1 MVEVSPIV
9 ARRSRITASSFV
21 GSRDTRPVAQARDQ
35 ALLSQNSIQLAR
47 VSGEIRTLSA
57 QVNQLSNSLQAVRS
71 DLAAQQALERQKERQ
86 EQVIQNRLAQ
96 QKLREGK
103 ESVVEQKI
111 RAAVLAPAIKLGQK
125 TQGALNSLSGF
136 LFRLFGSWLTLKG
149 VQTLNAFAT
158 GNTERL
164 EKLKNQVITG
174 VASYVALTSAI
185 KGALVGFRG
194 AFGKINLILLGI
206 SAIALFRDPIQ
217 NFVAMI
223 WEKTKEIIRGIID
236 YVDEQ
241 TNGLLKQ
248 NFQTPSWLQA
258 SQQQQQTSGNTLK
271 PTIRLVRGPD
281 GTVREEPINEPP
293 TQPMTGQGGPNSNLS
308 INYPQGSQQP
318 PTQQQQQP
326 LTVKKARYRN
336 IHQEEPVAQPT
347 ETMMGNKVEPAAQPT
362 ETVMG
367 NNDESEGFT
376 PSEPPQESAEIKKLR
391 HEIGEARADMVMN
404 RISAEEFKEIKRTN
418 QAKIEELKASQPAPV
433 ESSQPLS
440 KEQQFRQETARR
452 EALPENQIGAKATDP
467 AVLAMIEQEKYIKE
481 TGELPPNY
489 FEPTSNRRNVAQNIQ
504 NFVPEEKINV
514 VPMEVP
520 QEPPPAQEVDS
531 GGGSISPT
539 PAFLP
544 FDPGNPWR
552 FGAFRD
558 YNVVT

>member
-9 ARRSRITASSFV
+9 ARRSRISASSFV
-21 GSRDTRPVAQARDQ
+21 GSRDPRPVAQARDQ

-241 TNGLLKQ
+241 TNGLLKK
-248 NFQTPSWLQA
+248 NFQTPSWLQP
-258 SQQQQQTSGNTLK
+258 SQQQQQTSGNSIE
-271 PTIRLVRGPD
+271 PTIELIRGPD
-281 GTVREEPINEPP
+281 GTIREEPIKKPS
-293 TQPMTGQGGPNSNLS
+293 TQPMTGQGGPNSNLP
-308 INYPQGSQQP
+308 INYPQTQTSSSTNVFEAVENLI
-318 PTQQQQQP
+318 PTRSP
-326 LTVKKARYRN
+326 SP
-336 IHQEEPVAQPT
+336 EPESVT
-347 ETMMGNKVEPAAQPT
+347 QPT

-367 NNDESEGFT
+367 NKVESEGFT
-376 PSEPPQESAEIKKLR
+376 PSQQPQESAEIKKLR

-404 RISAEEFKEIKRTN
+404 RISAEEFKQIKRTN
-418 QAKIEELKASQPAPV
+418 EAKIEELKASQPAPV
-433 ESSQPLS
+433 EPSQPLT

-467 AVLAMIEQEKYIKE
+467 AILAMIEQEKYIKE

-489 FEPTSNRRNVAQNIQ
+489 FGPTSNRRNVAENIQ

-539 PAFLP
+539 PAYLP

>member
-9 ARRSRITASSFV
+9 ARRSRISASSFV
-21 GSRDTRPVAQARDQ
+21 GSRDPRPVAQARDQ

-86 EQVIQNRLAQ
+86 EQILENRLAQ

-241 TNGLLKQ
+241 TNGLLKK
-248 NFQTPSWLQA
+248 NFQTPSWLQP
-258 SQQQQQTSGNTLK
+258 SQQQQQTSGNSIE
-271 PTIRLVRGPD
+271 PTIELIRGPD
-281 GTVREEPINEPP
+281 GTIREEPIKKPS
-293 TQPMTGQGGPNSNLS
+293 TQPMTGQGGPNSNLP
-308 INYPQGSQQP
+308 INYPQTQTSSSTNVFEAVENLI
-318 PTQQQQQP
+318 PTRSP
-326 LTVKKARYRN
+326 SP
-336 IHQEEPVAQPT
+336 EPESVT
-347 ETMMGNKVEPAAQPT
+347 QPT

-367 NNDESEGFT
+367 NKVESEGFT
-376 PSEPPQESAEIKKLR
+376 PSQQPQESAEIKKLR

-404 RISAEEFKEIKRTN
+404 RISAEEFKQIKRTN
-418 QAKIEELKASQPAPV
+418 EAKIEELKASQPAPV
-433 ESSQPLS
+433 EPSQPLT

-467 AVLAMIEQEKYIKE
+467 AILAMIEQEKYIKE

-489 FEPTSNRRNVAQNIQ
+489 FGPTSNRRNVAENIQ

-539 PAFLP
+539 PAYLP

>member
-9 ARRSRITASSFV
+9 ARRSRISASSFV
-21 GSRDTRPVAQARDQ
+21 GSRDPRPVAQARDQ

-258 SQQQQQTSGNTLK
+258 SQQQQQQTSGNNIL
-271 PTIRLVRGPD
+271 PTVKLVRGPD
-281 GTVREEPINEPP
+281 GTVREEPINQPP
-293 TQPMTGQGGPNSNLS
+293 TEPMTGQGGPNSNLP

-318 PTQQQQQP
+318 PTQEQQQP

-347 ETMMGNKVEPAAQPT
+347 ETVMGNKVEP
-362 ETVMG
+362 
-367 NNDESEGFT
+367 EGFT
-376 PSEPPQESAEIKKLR
+376 PSEQPEESAEIKKLR

-404 RISAEEFKEIKRTN
+404 RISAEEFKQIKRTN
-418 QAKIEELKASQPAPV
+418 EAKIEELGASQPTV
-433 ESSQPLS
+433 EPSQPLT

-452 EALPENQIGAKATDP
+452 EALPENQIGAKVTDP
-467 AVLAMIEQEKYIKE
+467 AVLAMIEQEKYIGR

-489 FEPTSNRRNVAQNIQ
+489 FEPTSNRRNVAENIQ
-504 NFVPEEKINV
+504 NFVPEEKISV

-539 PAFLP
+539 PAYLP

>member
-9 ARRSRITASSFV
+9 ARRSRISASSFV
-21 GSRDTRPVAQARDQ
+21 GSRDPRPVAQARDQ

-136 LFRLFGSWLTLKG
+136 LFRLFGSWLTIKG

-258 SQQQQQTSGNTLK
+258 SQQQQQQTSGNPLE
-271 PTIRLVRGPD
+271 PTVELIRGPD
-281 GTVREEPINEPP
+281 GTIRREPIKKPS
-293 TQPMTGQGGPNSNLS
+293 TQPMTGQGGPNSNLP
-308 INYPQGSQQP
+308 INYPQESQQP

-326 LTVKKARYRN
+326 LTAKKARYRN

-347 ETMMGNKVEPAAQPT
+347 ETVMGNKV
-362 ETVMG
+362 
-367 NNDESEGFT
+367 ESEGFT
-376 PSEPPQESAEIKKLR
+376 PSEQPQESAEIKKLR

-404 RISAEEFKEIKRTN
+404 RISAEEFKQIKRTN
-418 QAKIEELKASQPAPV
+418 EAKIEELKASQPAPV
-433 ESSQPLS
+433 EPSQPLT

-467 AVLAMIEQEKYIKE
+467 AVLAMIEQEKYIGR

-489 FEPTSNRRNVAQNIQ
+489 FEPTSNRRNVAENIQ
-504 NFVPEEKINV
+504 NFVPEEKISV

-539 PAFLP
+539 PAYLP

>member
-9 ARRSRITASSFV
+9 ARRSRISASSFV

-136 LFRLFGSWLTLKG
+136 LFRLFGSWLTIKG

-223 WEKTKEIIRGIID
+223 WEKTKEIIRGVID

-258 SQQQQQTSGNTLK
+258 SQQQQQQTSGNQLE
-271 PTIRLVRGPD
+271 PTVELIRGPD
-281 GTVREEPINEPP
+281 GTIRREPIKKPS
-293 TQPMTGQGGPNSNLS
+293 TQPMTGQGGPNSNLP

-318 PTQQQQQP
+318 STQQQP
-326 LTVKKARYRN
+326 LTGNKTRYRN

-347 ETMMGNKVEPAAQPT
+347 ETVMGNKV
-362 ETVMG
+362 
-367 NNDESEGFT
+367 ESEGFT
-376 PSEPPQESAEIKKLR
+376 PSEQPQESAEIKKLK

-418 QAKIEELKASQPAPV
+418 EAQIEELRASQPTV
-433 ESSQPLS
+433 EPSQPLT

-452 EALPENQIGAKATDP
+452 EALPENQIGAKVTDP
-467 AVLAMIEQEKYIKE
+467 EILAMIEQENYIKE
-481 TGELPPNY
+481 TGKLPPNY
-489 FEPTSNRRNVAQNIQ
+489 FGPTSNRRNVAENIQ
-504 NFVPEEKINV
+504 NFVPEEKISV

-539 PAFLP
+539 PAYLP

>member
-9 ARRSRITASSFV
+9 VRRSRISASSFV
-21 GSRDTRPVAQARDQ
+21 GSRDPRPVAQARDQ

-86 EQVIQNRLAQ
+86 EQILENRLAQ

-241 TNGLLKQ
+241 TNGLLKK

-258 SQQQQQTSGNTLK
+258 SQQQQQQTSGNSIE
-271 PTIRLVRGPD
+271 PTIQLIRGPD
-281 GTVREEPINEPP
+281 GTVREEPIKKPS
-293 TQPMTGQGGPNSNLS
+293 TQPMTGQGGPNSNLP
-308 INYPQGSQQP
+308 INYPQGSQEP
-318 PTQQQQQP
+318 PTQQQP
-326 LTVKKARYRN
+326 LSAKKSRYRN

-347 ETMMGNKVEPAAQPT
+347 ETVMGNKV
-362 ETVMG
+362 
-367 NNDESEGFT
+367 ESEGFT
-376 PSEPPQESAEIKKLR
+376 PSEQPQESAEIKKLR

-404 RISAEEFKEIKRTN
+404 RISAEEFKQIKRTN
-418 QAKIEELKASQPAPV
+418 EAKIEELKASQPAPV
-433 ESSQPLS
+433 EPSQPLT

-467 AVLAMIEQEKYIKE
+467 AVLAMIEQEQYIKK

-489 FEPTSNRRNVAQNIQ
+489 FGPTSNRRNVAENIQ
-504 NFVPEEKINV
+504 NFVPEEKISV

-539 PAFLP
+539 PAYLP

>member
-9 ARRSRITASSFV
+9 ARRSRISAASFV
-21 GSRDTRPVAQARDQ
+21 GSRDPRPVAQARDQ

-258 SQQQQQTSGNTLK
+258 SQQQQQTSGNSIE
-271 PTIRLVRGPD
+271 PTIQLIRGPD
-281 GTVREEPINEPP
+281 GTIREEPINQPQ
-293 TQPMTGQGGPNSNLS
+293 TQPMTGQGGPNSNLP
-308 INYPQGSQQP
+308 INNPQGSQQP

-326 LTVKKARYRN
+326 LSAKKPRYRN

-347 ETMMGNKVEPAAQPT
+347 ETVMGNKV
-362 ETVMG
+362 
-367 NNDESEGFT
+367 ESEGFT
-376 PSEPPQESAEIKKLR
+376 PSEQPQESAEIKKLR

-404 RISAEEFKEIKRTN
+404 RISAEEFKQIKRTN
-418 QAKIEELKASQPAPV
+418 EAKIEELKASQPAPV
-433 ESSQPLS
+433 EPSQPLT

-467 AVLAMIEQEKYIKE
+467 AVLAMIEQEKYIGR

-489 FEPTSNRRNVAQNIQ
+489 FGPTSNRRNVAENIQ
-504 NFVPEEKINV
+504 NFVPEEKISV

-539 PAFLP
+539 PAYLP

>member
-9 ARRSRITASSFV
+9 ARRSRISASSFV
-21 GSRDTRPVAQARDQ
+21 GSRDPRPVAQARDQ

-241 TNGLLKQ
+241 TNGLLKK

-258 SQQQQQTSGNTLK
+258 SQQQQQQTSGNLLE
-271 PTIRLVRGPD
+271 PTIELIRGPD
-281 GTVREEPINEPP
+281 GTIRREPIEKPS
-293 TQPMTGQGGPNSNLS
+293 TQPMTGQGGPNSNLP

-318 PTQQQQQP
+318 PTQEQQQP

-347 ETMMGNKVEPAAQPT
+347 ETVMGNKVEP
-362 ETVMG
+362 
-367 NNDESEGFT
+367 EGFT
-376 PSEPPQESAEIKKLR
+376 PSEQPEESAEIKKLR

-404 RISAEEFKEIKRTN
+404 RISAEEFKQIKRTN
-418 QAKIEELKASQPAPV
+418 EAKIEELGASQPTV
-433 ESSQPLS
+433 EPSQPLT

-452 EALPENQIGAKATDP
+452 EALPENQIGAKVTDP
-467 AVLAMIEQEKYIKE
+467 AVLAMIEQEKYIGR

-489 FEPTSNRRNVAQNIQ
+489 FEPTSNRRNVAENIQ
-504 NFVPEEKINV
+504 NFVPEEKISV

-539 PAFLP
+539 PAYLP

>member
-9 ARRSRITASSFV
+9 ARRSRISAASFV
-21 GSRDTRPVAQARDQ
+21 GSRDPRPVAQARDQ

-136 LFRLFGSWLTLKG
+136 LFKLFGSWLTLKG

-241 TNGLLKQ
+241 TNGLLKK

-258 SQQQQQTSGNTLK
+258 SQQQQQQTSGDNIL
-271 PTIRLVRGPD
+271 PTVKLVRGPD
-281 GTVREEPINEPP
+281 GTVREEPINQPP
-293 TQPMTGQGGPNSNLS
+293 TQPMSGQGGPNSNLP

-318 PTQQQQQP
+318 PTQQQP
-326 LTVKKARYRN
+326 LSAKKPRYRN

-347 ETMMGNKVEPAAQPT
+347 ETVMGNKV
-362 ETVMG
+362 
-367 NNDESEGFT
+367 ESEGFT
-376 PSEPPQESAEIKKLR
+376 PSEQPQESAEIKKLR

-404 RISAEEFKEIKRTN
+404 RISAEEFKQIKRTN
-418 QAKIEELKASQPAPV
+418 EAKIEELKASQPAPV
-433 ESSQPLS
+433 ESSQPQT

-489 FEPTSNRRNVAQNIQ
+489 FGPTSNRRNVAENIQ
-504 NFVPEEKINV
+504 NFVPEEKISV

-539 PAFLP
+539 PAYLP

>member
-9 ARRSRITASSFV
+9 ARRSRISAASFV
-21 GSRDTRPVAQARDQ
+21 GSRDPRPVAQARDQ

-241 TNGLLKQ
+241 TNGLLKK

-258 SQQQQQTSGNTLK
+258 SQQQQQQTSGNNIL
-271 PTIRLVRGPD
+271 PTVKLVRGPD
-281 GTVREEPINEPP
+281 GTVREEPINQPP
-293 TQPMTGQGGPNSNLS
+293 TQPMSGQGGPNSNLP

-326 LTVKKARYRN
+326 LSAKKPRYRN

-347 ETMMGNKVEPAAQPT
+347 ETVMGNKV
-362 ETVMG
+362 
-367 NNDESEGFT
+367 ESEGFT
-376 PSEPPQESAEIKKLR
+376 PSEQPQENAEIKKLR

-404 RISAEEFKEIKRTN
+404 RISAEEFKQIKRTN
-418 QAKIEELKASQPAPV
+418 EAKIEELKASQPAPV
-433 ESSQPLS
+433 EPSQPLT

-467 AVLAMIEQEKYIKE
+467 AVLAMIEQEKYIGR

-489 FEPTSNRRNVAQNIQ
+489 FEPTSNRRNVAENIQ
-504 NFVPEEKINV
+504 NFVPEEKISV

-539 PAFLP
+539 PAYLP

>member
-9 ARRSRITASSFV
+9 ARRSRISAASFV
-21 GSRDTRPVAQARDQ
+21 GSRDPRPVAQARDQ

-241 TNGLLKQ
+241 TNGLLKK

-258 SQQQQQTSGNTLK
+258 SQQQQQTSGNSIE
-271 PTIRLVRGPD
+271 PTIQLIRGPD
-281 GTVREEPINEPP
+281 GTIREEPINQPQ
-293 TQPMTGQGGPNSNLS
+293 TQPMTGQGGPNSNLP
-308 INYPQGSQQP
+308 INNPQGSQQP

-326 LTVKKARYRN
+326 LSAKKPRYRN

-347 ETMMGNKVEPAAQPT
+347 ETVMGNKV
-362 ETVMG
+362 
-367 NNDESEGFT
+367 ESEGFT
-376 PSEPPQESAEIKKLR
+376 PSEQPQESAEIKKLR

-404 RISAEEFKEIKRTN
+404 RISAEEFKQIKRTN
-418 QAKIEELKASQPAPV
+418 EAKIEELKASQPAPV
-433 ESSQPLS
+433 EPSQPLT

-467 AVLAMIEQEKYIKE
+467 AVLAMIEQEKYIGR

-489 FEPTSNRRNVAQNIQ
+489 FGPTSNRRNVAENIQ
-504 NFVPEEKINV
+504 NFVPEEKISV

-539 PAFLP
+539 PAYLP

>member
-9 ARRSRITASSFV
+9 ARRSRISAASFV
-21 GSRDTRPVAQARDQ
+21 GSRDPRPVAQARDQ

-241 TNGLLKQ
+241 TNGLLKK

-258 SQQQQQTSGNTLK
+258 SQQQQQQTSGNNIL
-271 PTIRLVRGPD
+271 PTVKLIRGPD
-281 GTVREEPINEPP
+281 GTVREEPINQPP
-293 TQPMTGQGGPNSNLS
+293 TQPMSGQGGPNSNLP

-326 LTVKKARYRN
+326 LTAKKARYRN

-347 ETMMGNKVEPAAQPT
+347 ETVMGNKV
-362 ETVMG
+362 
-367 NNDESEGFT
+367 ESEGFT
-376 PSEPPQESAEIKKLR
+376 PSEQPQESAEIKKLR

-404 RISAEEFKEIKRTN
+404 RISAEEFKQIKRTN
-418 QAKIEELKASQPAPV
+418 EAKIEELKASQPAPV
-433 ESSQPLS
+433 EPSQPLT

-489 FEPTSNRRNVAQNIQ
+489 FGPTSNRRNVAENIQ
-504 NFVPEEKINV
+504 NFVPEEKISV

-539 PAFLP
+539 PAYLP
-544 FDPGNPWR
+544 FDPSNPWR

>member
-9 ARRSRITASSFV
+9 ARRSRISASSFV
-21 GSRDTRPVAQARDQ
+21 GSRDPRPVAQARDQ

-258 SQQQQQTSGNTLK
+258 SQQQQQTSGNSIE
-271 PTIRLVRGPD
+271 PTIQLIRGPD
-281 GTVREEPINEPP
+281 GTIREEPINQPP
-293 TQPMTGQGGPNSNLS
+293 TQPMTGQGGPNSNLP

-318 PTQQQQQP
+318 STQQQQQP

-347 ETMMGNKVEPAAQPT
+347 ETVMGNKV
-362 ETVMG
+362 
-367 NNDESEGFT
+367 ESEGFT
-376 PSEPPQESAEIKKLR
+376 PSEQPQESAEIKKLR

-404 RISAEEFKEIKRTN
+404 RISAEEFKQIKRTN
-418 QAKIEELKASQPAPV
+418 EAKIEELKASQPAPV
-433 ESSQPLS
+433 EPSQPLT

-467 AVLAMIEQEKYIKE
+467 EVLAMIEQEKYIGR

-489 FEPTSNRRNVAQNIQ
+489 FEPTSNRRNVAENIQ

-539 PAFLP
+539 PAYLP

>member
-258 SQQQQQTSGNTLK
+258 SQQQQQTSGNSIE
-271 PTIRLVRGPD
+271 PTIQLIRGPD
-281 GTVREEPINEPP
+281 GTVREEPINQPP
-293 TQPMTGQGGPNSNLS
+293 TQPMTGQGGPNSNLP

-326 LTVKKARYRN
+326 LTAKKARYRN

-347 ETMMGNKVEPAAQPT
+347 ETVMGNKV
-362 ETVMG
+362 
-367 NNDESEGFT
+367 ESEGFT
-376 PSEPPQESAEIKKLR
+376 PSEQPQENAEIKKLR

-404 RISAEEFKEIKRTN
+404 RISAEEFKQIKRTN
-418 QAKIEELKASQPAPV
+418 EAKIEELKASQPTV
-433 ESSQPLS
+433 ESSQPLT

>member
-9 ARRSRITASSFV
+9 ARRSRISASSFV
-21 GSRDTRPVAQARDQ
+21 GSRDPRPVAQARDQ

-258 SQQQQQTSGNTLK
+258 SQQQQQTSGNSIE
-271 PTIRLVRGPD
+271 PTIQLIRGPD
-281 GTVREEPINEPP
+281 GTIREEPIKKPS
-293 TQPMTGQGGPNSNLS
+293 TQPMTGQGGPNSNLP

-326 LTVKKARYRN
+326 LTAKKARYRN

-347 ETMMGNKVEPAAQPT
+347 ETVMGNKV
-362 ETVMG
+362 
-367 NNDESEGFT
+367 ESEGFT
-376 PSEPPQESAEIKKLR
+376 PSEQPQENAEIKKLR
-391 HEIGEARADMVMN
+391 NEIGEARADMVMN
-404 RISAEEFKEIKRTN
+404 RISAEEFKQIKRTN
-418 QAKIEELKASQPAPV
+418 EAKIEELKASQPAPV
-433 ESSQPLS
+433 EPSQPLT

-489 FEPTSNRRNVAQNIQ
+489 FGPTSNRRNVAENIQ
-504 NFVPEEKINV
+504 NFVPEEKISV

-539 PAFLP
+539 PAYLP
-544 FDPGNPWR
+544 FDPSNPWR

>member
-9 ARRSRITASSFV
+9 ARRSRISASSFV
-21 GSRDTRPVAQARDQ
+21 GSRDPRPVAQARDQ

-258 SQQQQQTSGNTLK
+258 SQQQQQTSGNSIE
-271 PTIRLVRGPD
+271 PTIQLIRGPD
-281 GTVREEPINEPP
+281 GTVREEPINQPP
-293 TQPMTGQGGPNSNLS
+293 TQPMTGQGGPNSNLP

-326 LTVKKARYRN
+326 LTAKKARYRN

-347 ETMMGNKVEPAAQPT
+347 ETVMGNKV
-362 ETVMG
+362 
-367 NNDESEGFT
+367 ESEGFT
-376 PSEPPQESAEIKKLR
+376 PSEQPQENAEIKKLR

-404 RISAEEFKEIKRTN
+404 RISAEEFKQIKRTN
-418 QAKIEELKASQPAPV
+418 EAKIEELKASQPTV
-433 ESSQPLS
+433 ESSQPLT

-489 FEPTSNRRNVAQNIQ
+489 FGPTSNRRNVAENIQ
-504 NFVPEEKINV
+504 NFVPEEKISV

-539 PAFLP
+539 PAYLP
-544 FDPGNPWR
+544 FDPSNPWR

>member
-9 ARRSRITASSFV
+9 ARRSRISASSFV
-21 GSRDTRPVAQARDQ
+21 GSRDPRPVAQARDQ

-258 SQQQQQTSGNTLK
+258 SQQQQQTSGNSIE
-271 PTIRLVRGPD
+271 PTIQLIRGPD
-281 GTVREEPINEPP
+281 GTVREEPINQPP
-293 TQPMTGQGGPNSNLS
+293 TQPMTGQGGPNSNLP

-326 LTVKKARYRN
+326 LTAKKARYRN

-347 ETMMGNKVEPAAQPT
+347 ETVMGNKV
-362 ETVMG
+362 
-367 NNDESEGFT
+367 ESEGFT
-376 PSEPPQESAEIKKLR
+376 PSEQPQENAEIKKLR

-404 RISAEEFKEIKRTN
+404 RISAEEFKQIKRTN
-418 QAKIEELKASQPAPV
+418 EAKIEELKASQPAPV
-433 ESSQPLS
+433 EPSQPLT

-467 AVLAMIEQEKYIKE
+467 AVLAMIEQEKYIGR

-489 FEPTSNRRNVAQNIQ
+489 FEPTSNRRNVAENIQ
-504 NFVPEEKINV
+504 NFVPEEKISV

-539 PAFLP
+539 PAYLP

>member
-9 ARRSRITASSFV
+9 ARRSRISASSFV
-21 GSRDTRPVAQARDQ
+21 GSRDPRPVAQARDQ

-86 EQVIQNRLAQ
+86 EQILENRLAQ

-111 RAAVLAPAIKLGQK
+111 RAAVLAPAIKLGQT

-241 TNGLLKQ
+241 TNGLLKK
-248 NFQTPSWLQA
+248 NFQTPSWLQP
-258 SQQQQQTSGNTLK
+258 SQQQQQTSGNSIE
-271 PTIRLVRGPD
+271 PTIELIRGPD
-281 GTVREEPINEPP
+281 GTIREEPIKKPS
-293 TQPMTGQGGPNSNLS
+293 TQPMTGQGGPNSNLP
-308 INYPQGSQQP
+308 INYPQTQTSSSTNVFEAVENLI
-318 PTQQQQQP
+318 PTRSP
-326 LTVKKARYRN
+326 SP
-336 IHQEEPVAQPT
+336 EPESVT
-347 ETMMGNKVEPAAQPT
+347 QPT

-367 NNDESEGFT
+367 NKVESEGFT
-376 PSEPPQESAEIKKLR
+376 PSQQPQESAEIKKLR

-404 RISAEEFKEIKRTN
+404 RISVDEFREIRRTN
-418 QAKIEELKASQPAPV
+418 QAKIA
-433 ESSQPLS
+433 
-440 KEQQFRQETARR
+440 
-452 EALPENQIGAKATDP
+452 AL
-467 AVLAMIEQEKYIKE
+467 
-481 TGELPPNY
+481 
-489 FEPTSNRRNVAQNIQ
+489 QN
-504 NFVPEEKINV
+504 
-514 VPMEVP
+514 
-520 QEPPPAQEVDS
+520 S
-531 GGGSISPT
+531 
-539 PAFLP
+539 
-544 FDPGNPWR
+544 
-552 FGAFRD
+552 
-558 YNVVT
+558 

>member
-9 ARRSRITASSFV
+9 ARRSRISAASFV
-21 GSRDTRPVAQARDQ
+21 GSRDPRPVAQARDQ

-241 TNGLLKQ
+241 TNGLLKK

-258 SQQQQQTSGNTLK
+258 SQQQQQQTSGNNIL
-271 PTIRLVRGPD
+271 PTVKLVRGPD
-281 GTVREEPINEPP
+281 GTVREEPINQPP
-293 TQPMTGQGGPNSNLS
+293 TQPMSGQGGPNSNLP
-308 INYPQGSQQP
+308 INYPQGSQEP
-318 PTQQQQQP
+318 PTQQQP
-326 LTVKKARYRN
+326 LSAKKPRYRN

-347 ETMMGNKVEPAAQPT
+347 ETVMGNKV
-362 ETVMG
+362 
-367 NNDESEGFT
+367 ESEGFT
-376 PSEPPQESAEIKKLR
+376 PSEQPQENAEIKKLR

-404 RISAEEFKEIKRTN
+404 RISAEEFKQIKRTN
-418 QAKIEELKASQPAPV
+418 EAKIEELKASQPAPV
-433 ESSQPLS
+433 EPSQPLT

-467 AVLAMIEQEKYIKE
+467 AVLAMIEQEKYIGR

-489 FEPTSNRRNVAQNIQ
+489 FEPTSNRRNVAENIQ
-504 NFVPEEKINV
+504 NFVPEEKISV

-539 PAFLP
+539 PAYLP

>member
-9 ARRSRITASSFV
+9 ARRSRISASSFV
-21 GSRDTRPVAQARDQ
+21 GSRDPRPVAQARDQ

-86 EQVIQNRLAQ
+86 EQILENRLAQ

-241 TNGLLKQ
+241 TNGLLKK

-258 SQQQQQTSGNTLK
+258 SQQQQQTSGNSIE
-271 PTIRLVRGPD
+271 PTIQLIRGPD
-281 GTVREEPINEPP
+281 GTIREEPINQPP
-293 TQPMTGQGGPNSNLS
+293 TQPMTGQGGPNSNLP

-326 LTVKKARYRN
+326 LTAKKARYRN

-347 ETMMGNKVEPAAQPT
+347 ETVMGNKV
-362 ETVMG
+362 
-367 NNDESEGFT
+367 ESEGFT
-376 PSEPPQESAEIKKLR
+376 PSEQPQESAEIKKLR

-404 RISAEEFKEIKRTN
+404 RISAEEFKQIKRTN
-418 QAKIEELKASQPAPV
+418 EAKIEELKASQPAPV
-433 ESSQPLS
+433 EPSQPLT

-489 FEPTSNRRNVAQNIQ
+489 FGPTSNRRNVAENIQ
-504 NFVPEEKINV
+504 NFVPEEKISV

-539 PAFLP
+539 PAYLP

>member
-9 ARRSRITASSFV
+9 ARRSRISASSFV
-21 GSRDTRPVAQARDQ
+21 GSRDPRPVAQARDQ

-217 NFVAMI
+217 NFVVMI

-241 TNGLLKQ
+241 TNGLLKK

-258 SQQQQQTSGNTLK
+258 SQQQQQQTSGNSIE
-271 PTIRLVRGPD
+271 PTIQLIRGPD
-281 GTVREEPINEPP
+281 GTIREEPINQPP
-293 TQPMTGQGGPNSNLS
+293 TQPMTGQGGPNSNLP

-326 LTVKKARYRN
+326 LTAKKARYRN

-347 ETMMGNKVEPAAQPT
+347 ETVMGNKV
-362 ETVMG
+362 
-367 NNDESEGFT
+367 ESEGFT
-376 PSEPPQESAEIKKLR
+376 PSEQPQENAEIKKLR

-404 RISAEEFKEIKRTN
+404 RISAEEFKQIKRTN
-418 QAKIEELKASQPAPV
+418 EAKIEELKASQPAPV
-433 ESSQPLS
+433 EPSQPLT

-489 FEPTSNRRNVAQNIQ
+489 FGPTSNRRNVAENIQ
-504 NFVPEEKINV
+504 NFVPEEKISV

-539 PAFLP
+539 PAYLP

>member
-9 ARRSRITASSFV
+9 ARRSRISASSFV
-21 GSRDTRPVAQARDQ
+21 GSRDPRPVAQARDQ

-258 SQQQQQTSGNTLK
+258 SQQQQQQTSGNNIL
-271 PTIRLVRGPD
+271 PTVKLVRGPD
-281 GTVREEPINEPP
+281 GTVREEPINQPP
-293 TQPMTGQGGPNSNLS
+293 TEPMTGQGGPNSNLP

-318 PTQQQQQP
+318 PTQEQQQP

-347 ETMMGNKVEPAAQPT
+347 ETVMGNKVEP
-362 ETVMG
+362 
-367 NNDESEGFT
+367 EGFT
-376 PSEPPQESAEIKKLR
+376 PSEQPEESAEIKKLR

-404 RISAEEFKEIKRTN
+404 RISAEEFKQIKRTN
-418 QAKIEELKASQPAPV
+418 EAKIEELGASQPTV
-433 ESSQPLS
+433 EPSQPLT

-452 EALPENQIGAKATDP
+452 EALPENQIGAKVTDP

-489 FEPTSNRRNVAQNIQ
+489 FGPTSNRRNVAENIQ
-504 NFVPEEKINV
+504 NFVPEEKISV

-539 PAFLP
+539 PAYLP

>member
-9 ARRSRITASSFV
+9 ARRSRISASSFV
-21 GSRDTRPVAQARDQ
+21 GSRDPRPVAQARDQ

-258 SQQQQQTSGNTLK
+258 SQQQQQTSGNSIE
-271 PTIRLVRGPD
+271 PTIQLIRGPD
-281 GTVREEPINEPP
+281 GTVREEPINQPP
-293 TQPMTGQGGPNSNLS
+293 TQPMTGQGGPNSNLP

-326 LTVKKARYRN
+326 LTAKKARYRN

-347 ETMMGNKVEPAAQPT
+347 ETVMGNKV
-362 ETVMG
+362 
-367 NNDESEGFT
+367 ESEGFT
-376 PSEPPQESAEIKKLR
+376 PSEQPQENAEIKKLR

-404 RISAEEFKEIKRTN
+404 RISAEEFKQIKRTN
-418 QAKIEELKASQPAPV
+418 EAKIEELKASQPTV
-433 ESSQPLS
+433 ESSQPLT

-489 FEPTSNRRNVAQNIQ
+489 FGPTSNRRNVAQNIQ
-504 NFVPEEKINV
+504 NFVPEEKISV

-539 PAFLP
+539 PAYLP

>member
-9 ARRSRITASSFV
+9 ARRSRISASSFV
-21 GSRDTRPVAQARDQ
+21 GSRDPRPVAQARDQ

-217 NFVAMI
+217 NFVVMI

-241 TNGLLKQ
+241 TNGLLKK

-258 SQQQQQTSGNTLK
+258 SQQQQQQTSGNSIE
-271 PTIRLVRGPD
+271 PTIQLIRGPD
-281 GTVREEPINEPP
+281 GTIREEPINQPP
-293 TQPMTGQGGPNSNLS
+293 TQPMTGQGGPNSNLP

-326 LTVKKARYRN
+326 LTAKKARYRN

-347 ETMMGNKVEPAAQPT
+347 ETVMGNKV
-362 ETVMG
+362 
-367 NNDESEGFT
+367 ESEGFT
-376 PSEPPQESAEIKKLR
+376 PSEQPQESAEIKKLR

-404 RISAEEFKEIKRTN
+404 RISAEEFKQIKRTN
-418 QAKIEELKASQPAPV
+418 EAKIEELKASQPAPV
-433 ESSQPLS
+433 EPSQPLT

-489 FEPTSNRRNVAQNIQ
+489 FGPTSNRRNVAENIQ
-504 NFVPEEKINV
+504 NFVPEEKISV

-539 PAFLP
+539 PAYLP

>member
-9 ARRSRITASSFV
+9 ARRSRISASSFV
-21 GSRDTRPVAQARDQ
+21 GSRDPRPVAQARDQ

-217 NFVAMI
+217 NFVSMI

-241 TNGLLKQ
+241 TNGLLKK

-258 SQQQQQTSGNTLK
+258 SQQQQQQTSGNNIL
-271 PTIRLVRGPD
+271 PTVKLVRGPD
-281 GTVREEPINEPP
+281 GTVREEPINQPP
-293 TQPMTGQGGPNSNLS
+293 TQPMTGQGGPNSNLP

-326 LTVKKARYRN
+326 LTVKNPRYRN

-347 ETMMGNKVEPAAQPT
+347 ETVMGNKV
-362 ETVMG
+362 
-367 NNDESEGFT
+367 ESEGFT
-376 PSEPPQESAEIKKLR
+376 PSEQPQENAEIKKLR

-404 RISAEEFKEIKRTN
+404 RISAEEFKQIKRTN
-418 QAKIEELKASQPAPV
+418 EAKIEELKASQPAPV
-433 ESSQPLS
+433 EPSQPLT

-467 AVLAMIEQEKYIKE
+467 AVLAMIEQEKYIGR

-489 FEPTSNRRNVAQNIQ
+489 FGPTSNRRNVAENIQ
-504 NFVPEEKINV
+504 NFVPEEKISV

-539 PAFLP
+539 PAYLP

>member
-9 ARRSRITASSFV
+9 ARRSRISASSFV
-21 GSRDTRPVAQARDQ
+21 GSRDPRPVAQARDQ

-136 LFRLFGSWLTLKG
+136 LFKLFGSWLTLKG

-164 EKLKNQVITG
+164 EKLKNRVITG

-223 WEKTKEIIRGIID
+223 WEKTKEIVRGIID

-248 NFQTPSWLQA
+248 NFQMPSWLQA
-258 SQQQQQTSGNTLK
+258 SQQQQQTSGNSIK
-271 PTIRLVRGPD
+271 PTIQLIRGPD
-281 GTVREEPINEPP
+281 GTIREEPINQPP
-293 TQPMTGQGGPNSNLS
+293 TQPTTGQGGPNSNLP

-318 PTQQQQQP
+318 STQQQQQP
-326 LTVKKARYRN
+326 LTAKKARYRN

-347 ETMMGNKVEPAAQPT
+347 ETVMGNKV
-362 ETVMG
+362 
-367 NNDESEGFT
+367 ESEGFT
-376 PSEPPQESAEIKKLR
+376 PSEQPQENAEIKKLR

-404 RISAEEFKEIKRTN
+404 RISAEEFKQIKRTN
-418 QAKIEELKASQPAPV
+418 EAKIEELKASQPAPV
-433 ESSQPLS
+433 EPPQPLT

-467 AVLAMIEQEKYIKE
+467 AVLAMIEQEKYIGR

-489 FEPTSNRRNVAQNIQ
+489 FEPTSNRRNVAENIQ
-504 NFVPEEKINV
+504 NFVPEEKISV

-539 PAFLP
+539 PAYLP
-544 FDPGNPWR
+544 FDPANPWR

>member
-9 ARRSRITASSFV
+9 ARRSRISASSFV
-21 GSRDTRPVAQARDQ
+21 GSRDPRPVAQARDQ

-86 EQVIQNRLAQ
+86 EQIIQNRLAQ

-258 SQQQQQTSGNTLK
+258 SQQQQQTSGNSIE
-271 PTIRLVRGPD
+271 PTIQLIRGPD
-281 GTVREEPINEPP
+281 GTVREEPINQPP
-293 TQPMTGQGGPNSNLS
+293 TQPMTGQGGPNSNLP

-318 PTQQQQQP
+318 STQQQQQP

-347 ETMMGNKVEPAAQPT
+347 ETVMGNKV
-362 ETVMG
+362 
-367 NNDESEGFT
+367 ESEGFT
-376 PSEPPQESAEIKKLR
+376 PSEQPQESAEIKKLR

-404 RISAEEFKEIKRTN
+404 RISAEEFKQIKRTN
-418 QAKIEELKASQPAPV
+418 EAKIEELKASQPAPV
-433 ESSQPLS
+433 EPSQPLT

-467 AVLAMIEQEKYIKE
+467 AVLAMIEQEKYIGR

-489 FEPTSNRRNVAQNIQ
+489 FEPTSNRRNVAENIQ
-504 NFVPEEKINV
+504 NFVPEEKISV

-539 PAFLP
+539 PAYLP

>member
-9 ARRSRITASSFV
+9 ARRSRISASSFV
-21 GSRDTRPVAQARDQ
+21 GSRDPRPVAQARDQ

-241 TNGLLKQ
+241 TNGLLKK

-258 SQQQQQTSGNTLK
+258 SQQQQQTSGNSIE
-271 PTIRLVRGPD
+271 PTIQLIRGPD
-281 GTVREEPINEPP
+281 GTVREEPINQPP
-293 TQPMTGQGGPNSNLS
+293 TQPMTGQGGPNSNLP

-326 LTVKKARYRN
+326 LTAKKARYRN

-347 ETMMGNKVEPAAQPT
+347 ETVMGNKVE
-362 ETVMG
+362 
-367 NNDESEGFT
+367 SEGFA
-376 PSEPPQESAEIKKLR
+376 PSEQPQENAEIKKLR

-404 RISAEEFKEIKRTN
+404 RISAEEFKQIKRTN
-418 QAKIEELKASQPAPV
+418 EAKIEELKASQPAPV
-433 ESSQPLS
+433 EPSQPLT

-467 AVLAMIEQEKYIKE
+467 AVLAMIEQEKYIGR

-489 FEPTSNRRNVAQNIQ
+489 FEPTSNRRNVAENIQ
-504 NFVPEEKINV
+504 NFVPEEKISV

-539 PAFLP
+539 PAYLP

>member
-9 ARRSRITASSFV
+9 ARRSRISASSFV
-21 GSRDTRPVAQARDQ
+21 GSRDPRPVAQARDQ

-86 EQVIQNRLAQ
+86 EQIIQNRLAQ

-241 TNGLLKQ
+241 TNGLLKK

-258 SQQQQQTSGNTLK
+258 SQQQQQTSGNSIE
-271 PTIRLVRGPD
+271 PTIQLIRGPD
-281 GTVREEPINEPP
+281 GTIREEPINQPP
-293 TQPMTGQGGPNSNLS
+293 TQPMSGQGGPNSNLP

-326 LTVKKARYRN
+326 LTAKKARYRN

-347 ETMMGNKVEPAAQPT
+347 ETVMGNKV
-362 ETVMG
+362 
-367 NNDESEGFT
+367 ESEGFT
-376 PSEPPQESAEIKKLR
+376 PSEQPQESAEIKKLR

-404 RISAEEFKEIKRTN
+404 RISAEEFKQIKRTN
-418 QAKIEELKASQPAPV
+418 EAKIEELKASQPAPV
-433 ESSQPLS
+433 EPSQPLT

-489 FEPTSNRRNVAQNIQ
+489 FGPTSNRRNVAENIQ
-504 NFVPEEKINV
+504 NFVPEEKISV

-539 PAFLP
+539 PAYLP

>member
-9 ARRSRITASSFV
+9 ARRSRISASSFV
-21 GSRDTRPVAQARDQ
+21 GSRDPRPVAQARDQ

-86 EQVIQNRLAQ
+86 EQILENRLAQ

-241 TNGLLKQ
+241 TNGLLKK

-258 SQQQQQTSGNTLK
+258 SQQQQQTSGNSIE
-271 PTIRLVRGPD
+271 PTIQLIRGPD
-281 GTVREEPINEPP
+281 GTIREEPINQPP
-293 TQPMTGQGGPNSNLS
+293 TQPMTGQGGPNSNLP

-326 LTVKKARYRN
+326 LTAKKARYRN

-347 ETMMGNKVEPAAQPT
+347 ETVMGNKV
-362 ETVMG
+362 
-367 NNDESEGFT
+367 ESEGFT
-376 PSEPPQESAEIKKLR
+376 PSEQPQENAEIKKLR

-404 RISAEEFKEIKRTN
+404 RISAEEFKQIKRTN
-418 QAKIEELKASQPAPV
+418 EAKIEELKASQPAPV
-433 ESSQPLS
+433 EPSQPLT

-489 FEPTSNRRNVAQNIQ
+489 FGPTSNRRNVAENIQ
-504 NFVPEEKINV
+504 NFVPEEKISV

-539 PAFLP
+539 PAYLP

>member
-9 ARRSRITASSFV
+9 ARRSRISASSFV
-21 GSRDTRPVAQARDQ
+21 GSRDPRPVAQARDQ

-241 TNGLLKQ
+241 TNGLLKK

-258 SQQQQQTSGNTLK
+258 SQQQQQTSGNSIE
-271 PTIRLVRGPD
+271 PTIQLIRGPD
-281 GTVREEPINEPP
+281 GTVREEPINQPP
-293 TQPMTGQGGPNSNLS
+293 TQPMTGQGGPNSNLP

-326 LTVKKARYRN
+326 LTAKKARYRN

-347 ETMMGNKVEPAAQPT
+347 ETVMGNKV
-362 ETVMG
+362 
-367 NNDESEGFT
+367 ESEGFT
-376 PSEPPQESAEIKKLR
+376 PSEQPQESAEIKKLR

-404 RISAEEFKEIKRTN
+404 RISAEEFKQIKRTN
-418 QAKIEELKASQPAPV
+418 EAKIEELKASQPAPV
-433 ESSQPLS
+433 EPSQPLT

-489 FEPTSNRRNVAQNIQ
+489 FGPTSNRRNVAENIQ
-504 NFVPEEKINV
+504 NFVPEEKISV

-539 PAFLP
+539 PAYLP

>member
-9 ARRSRITASSFV
+9 ARRSRISAASFV
-21 GSRDTRPVAQARDQ
+21 GSRDPRPVAQARDQ

-258 SQQQQQTSGNTLK
+258 SQQQQQQTSGNNIL
-271 PTIRLVRGPD
+271 PTVKLVRGPD
-281 GTVREEPINEPP
+281 GTVREEPINQPP
-293 TQPMTGQGGPNSNLS
+293 TQPMSGQGGPNSNLP
-308 INYPQGSQQP
+308 INYPQGSQEP
-318 PTQQQQQP
+318 PTQQQP
-326 LTVKKARYRN
+326 LSAKKPRYRN

-347 ETMMGNKVEPAAQPT
+347 ETVMGNKV
-362 ETVMG
+362 
-367 NNDESEGFT
+367 ESEGFT
-376 PSEPPQESAEIKKLR
+376 PSEQPQENAEIKKLR

-404 RISAEEFKEIKRTN
+404 RISAEEFKQIKRTN
-418 QAKIEELKASQPAPV
+418 EAKIEELKASQPAPV
-433 ESSQPLS
+433 EPSQPLT

-467 AVLAMIEQEKYIKE
+467 AVLAMIEQEKYIGR

-489 FEPTSNRRNVAQNIQ
+489 FEPTSNRRNVAENIQ
-504 NFVPEEKINV
+504 NFVPEEKISV

-539 PAFLP
+539 PAYLP

>member
-9 ARRSRITASSFV
+9 ARRSRISASSFV
-21 GSRDTRPVAQARDQ
+21 GSRDPRPVAQARDQ

-258 SQQQQQTSGNTLK
+258 SQQQQQTSGNSIE
-271 PTIRLVRGPD
+271 PTIQLIRGPD
-281 GTVREEPINEPP
+281 GTVREEPINQPP
-293 TQPMTGQGGPNSNLS
+293 TQPMTGQGGPNSNLP

-326 LTVKKARYRN
+326 LTAKKARYRN

-347 ETMMGNKVEPAAQPT
+347 ETVMGNKV
-362 ETVMG
+362 
-367 NNDESEGFT
+367 ESEGFT
-376 PSEPPQESAEIKKLR
+376 PSEQPQENAEIKKLR

-404 RISAEEFKEIKRTN
+404 RISAEEFKQIKRTN
-418 QAKIEELKASQPAPV
+418 EAKIEELRASQPTV
-433 ESSQPLS
+433 EPSQPLT

-489 FEPTSNRRNVAQNIQ
+489 FGPTSNRRNVAENIQ
-504 NFVPEEKINV
+504 NFVPEEKISV

-539 PAFLP
+539 PAYLP
-544 FDPGNPWR
+544 FDPSNPWR

>member
-9 ARRSRITASSFV
+9 ARRSRISASSFV
-21 GSRDTRPVAQARDQ
+21 GSRDPRPVAQARDQ

-86 EQVIQNRLAQ
+86 EQILENRLAQ

-236 YVDEQ
+236 YVDDQ
-241 TNGLLKQ
+241 TNGLLKK

-258 SQQQQQTSGNTLK
+258 SQQQQQTSGNSIE
-271 PTIRLVRGPD
+271 PTIQLIRGPD
-281 GTVREEPINEPP
+281 GTVREEPINQPP
-293 TQPMTGQGGPNSNLS
+293 TQPMTGQGGPNSNLP
-308 INYPQGSQQP
+308 INYPQTQTSSSTNVFEAVENLI
-318 PTQQQQQP
+318 PTRSP
-326 LTVKKARYRN
+326 SP
-336 IHQEEPVAQPT
+336 EPESAT
-347 ETMMGNKVEPAAQPT
+347 QPT

-367 NNDESEGFT
+367 NKVESEGFT
-376 PSEPPQESAEIKKLR
+376 PSEQPQESAEIKKLR

-404 RISAEEFKEIKRTN
+404 RISAEEFKQIKRTN
-418 QAKIEELKASQPAPV
+418 EAKIEELKASQPAPV
-433 ESSQPLS
+433 EPSQPLT

-452 EALPENQIGAKATDP
+452 EALPENQIGAKATDS

-489 FEPTSNRRNVAQNIQ
+489 FGPTSNRRNVAENIQ
-504 NFVPEEKINV
+504 NFVPEEKISV

-539 PAFLP
+539 PAYLP

>member
-9 ARRSRITASSFV
+9 ARRSRISASSFV
-21 GSRDTRPVAQARDQ
+21 GSRDPRPVAQARDQ

-86 EQVIQNRLAQ
+86 EQILENRLAQ

-241 TNGLLKQ
+241 TNGLLKR

-258 SQQQQQTSGNTLK
+258 SQQQQQTSGNSIE
-271 PTIRLVRGPD
+271 PTIQLIRGPD
-281 GTVREEPINEPP
+281 GTIREEPINQPP
-293 TQPMTGQGGPNSNLS
+293 TQPMTGQGGPNSNLP

-318 PTQQQQQP
+318 STQQQQQP
-326 LTVKKARYRN
+326 LTAKKARYRN

-347 ETMMGNKVEPAAQPT
+347 ETVMGNKV
-362 ETVMG
+362 
-367 NNDESEGFT
+367 ESEGFT
-376 PSEPPQESAEIKKLR
+376 PSEQPQENAEIKKLR

-404 RISAEEFKEIKRTN
+404 RISAEEFKQIKRTN
-418 QAKIEELKASQPAPV
+418 EAKIEELKASQPTV
-433 ESSQPLS
+433 ESSQPPT

-452 EALPENQIGAKATDP
+452 EALPENQIGAKVTDP
-467 AVLAMIEQEKYIKE
+467 AVLAMIEQEKYIGR

-489 FEPTSNRRNVAQNIQ
+489 FEPTSNRRNVAENIQ
-504 NFVPEEKINV
+504 NFVPEEKISV

-539 PAFLP
+539 PAYLP

>member
-9 ARRSRITASSFV
+9 ARRSRISASSFV
-21 GSRDTRPVAQARDQ
+21 GSRDPRPVAQARDQ

-86 EQVIQNRLAQ
+86 EQILENRLAQ

-241 TNGLLKQ
+241 TNGLLKK

-258 SQQQQQTSGNTLK
+258 SQQQQQTSGNSIE
-271 PTIRLVRGPD
+271 PTIQLIRGPD
-281 GTVREEPINEPP
+281 GTIREEPINQPP
-293 TQPMTGQGGPNSNLS
+293 TQPMSGQGGPNSNLP

-326 LTVKKARYRN
+326 LTAKKARYRN

-347 ETMMGNKVEPAAQPT
+347 ETVMGNKV
-362 ETVMG
+362 
-367 NNDESEGFT
+367 ESEGFT
-376 PSEPPQESAEIKKLR
+376 PSEQPQESAEIKKLR

-404 RISAEEFKEIKRTN
+404 RISAEEFKQIKRTN
-418 QAKIEELKASQPAPV
+418 EAKIEELKASQPAPV
-433 ESSQPLS
+433 EPSQPLT

-489 FEPTSNRRNVAQNIQ
+489 FGPTSNRRNVAENIQ
-504 NFVPEEKINV
+504 NFVPEEKISV

-539 PAFLP
+539 PAYLP